1 MKKNKLFVLMVIIG
15 ALLIVYIGISGV
27 QNYQEKKKEKA
38 DEAAQ
43 IHMVSADALS
53 QISYSNGSE
62 SMSFVKENDSWYYD
76 ADHEIPIKQSSLESL
91 ESALTGLTAVREMED
106 PDALSDY
113 GLTSPQYEISFTDSE
128 GVSHTLHIGD
138 AAEDNYYASLDEESA
153 VYTISSDL
161 TDSLSFNLSS
171 LVENDSVPHIG
182 SSNLKK
188 VEVTKGEES
197 RSYTDSDSLTELAG
211 GFGAFKLSSPVD
223 YHVTEETLAEYGLDE
238 ENRTTVVA
246 SYEESAD
253 DASSSSSSRS
263 EDTNDSSDTSDT
275 ASDSDSEESDSS
287 SEKTFTVYLGKE
299 TEDNYRYVMVDG
311 SKMVYKVST
320 AVIDNM
326 IYTDNDSESS

>member
-15 ALLIVYIGISGV
+15 VLLIVYLGISGI
-27 QNYQEKKKEKA
+27 QNYQERKKEKA

-43 IHMVSADALS
+43 IQLVSGDALS
-53 QISYSNGSE
+53 EISYSNGAE

-91 ESALTGLTAVREMED
+91 ESSLTELTAVRELED
-106 PDALSDY
+106 PDSLSDY
-113 GLTSPQYEISFTDSE
+113 GLTSPQYEISFTDSD
-128 GVSHTLHIGD
+128 GASHTLHIGD
-138 AAEDNYYASLDEESA
+138 AAEDNYYASLDEESQ
-153 VYTISSDL
+153 VYTITSDL
-161 TDSLSFNLSS
+161 ADSLSFDLST

-182 SSNLKK
+182 SSNLKR
-188 VEVTKGEES
+188 VEVTKGEEN
-197 RSYTDSDSLTELAG
+197 RSYVDSDSLTELAG

-223 YHVTEETLAEYGLDE
+223 YHVTEETLADYGLDE

-253 DASSSSSSRS
+253 DTSSSQS
-263 EDTNDSSDTSDT
+263 EDTSDSSDE
-275 ASDSDSEESDSS
+275 ASDSEESDDSA
-287 SEKTFTVYLGKE
+287 EKTFTIYLGKE

-320 AVIDNM
+320 AVINNM
-326 IYTDNDSESS
+326 IYTESDSESA

>member
-1 MKKNKLFVLMVIIG
+1 MVIIG
-15 ALLIVYIGISGV
+15 ALLIVYLGIRGV
-27 QNYQEKKKEKA
+27 QNDQEKKKEKA

-43 IHMVSADALS
+43 IHMVSGDALS
-53 QISYSNGSE
+53 KISYSNGSE

-91 ESALTGLTAVREMED
+91 ESALTGLTAVRELED

-128 GVSHTLHIGD
+128 GASHTLHIGD
-138 AAEDNYYASLDEESA
+138 AAEDNYYASLDEESK
-153 VYTISSDL
+153 VYTIASDL
-161 TDSLSFNLSS
+161 TDSLSFDLSS

-197 RSYTDSDSLTELAG
+197 RSYTDADSLTELAG

-223 YHVTEETLAEYGLDE
+223 YHVTEESLAEYGLDE

-246 SYEESAD
+246 SYEESSD
-253 DASSSSSSRS
+253 DASSSSQS
-263 EDTNDSSDTSDT
+263 EDTSGSNDTSDTSDT
-275 ASDSDSEESDSS
+275 ASDSEESDSGA
-287 SEKTFTVYLGKE
+287 EKTFTVYLGKE

-320 AVIDNM
+320 AVVNNM

>member
-15 ALLIVYIGISGV
+15 ALLIVYLGISGI
-27 QNYQEKKKEKA
+27 QNYQEKKKEKE

-43 IHMVSADALS
+43 IHMVSGDALS
-53 QISYSNGSE
+53 KISYSNGSE
-62 SMSFVKENDSWYYD
+62 RMSFVKENDSWYYD

-91 ESALTGLTAVREMED
+91 ESALTGLTAVRELED
-106 PDALSDY
+106 PDELSDY

-128 GVSHTLHIGD
+128 GASHSLHIGD
-138 AAEDNYYASLDEESA
+138 AAEDNYYASLDEESK
-153 VYTISSDL
+153 VYTITSDL
-161 TDSLSFNLSS
+161 TDSLSFDLSS

-223 YHVTEETLAEYGLDE
+223 YHVTEESLAEYGLDE

-246 SYEESAD
+246 SYEESSD
-253 DASSSSSSRS
+253 DASASTQS
-263 EDTNDSSDTSDT
+263 EDTSGSSDTSGTSDT
-275 ASDSDSEESDSS
+275 ASDSEESDSS
-287 SEKTFTVYLGKE
+287 AEKTFTVYLGKE

-320 AVIDNM
+320 AVINNM

>member
-15 ALLIVYIGISGV
+15 VLLIVYLGISGI
-27 QNYQEKKKEKA
+27 QNYQERKKEKA

-43 IHMVSADALS
+43 IQLVSGDALS
-53 QISYSNGSE
+53 EISYSNGAE

-91 ESALTGLTAVREMED
+91 ESSLTGLAAVRELED

-113 GLTSPQYEISFTDSE
+113 GLTSPQYEISFTDSD
-128 GVSHTLHIGD
+128 GASHTLHIGD
-138 AAEDNYYASLDEESA
+138 AAEDNYYASLDEESQ
-153 VYTISSDL
+153 VYTITSDL
-161 TDSLSFNLSS
+161 ADSLSFDLST

-182 SSNLKK
+182 SSNLKR
-188 VEVTKGEES
+188 VDVTKGEES
-197 RSYTDSDSLTELAG
+197 RSYVDSDSLTELAG

-223 YHVTEETLAEYGLDE
+223 YHVTEETLADYGLDE

-253 DASSSSSSRS
+253 DASSSQS
-263 EDTNDSSDTSDT
+263 EDTSDSSDE
-275 ASDSDSEESDSS
+275 ASDSEESDDSA
-287 SEKTFTVYLGKE
+287 EKTFTVYLGKE
-299 TEDNYRYVMVDG
+299 TEDDYRYVMVDG

-320 AVIDNM
+320 AVINNM
-326 IYTDNDSESS
+326 IYTESDSESS